1 MNRKTVTFP
10 AKIKKSGNG
19 AHIMIPGR
27 YLERIGAGIE
37 SEVYV
42 TLTIDEE

>member
-1 MNRKTVTFP
+1 MNKKTVTFP
-10 AKIKKSGNG
+10 ATIKKSGNG
-19 AHIMIPGR
+19 AHITIPMK

-42 TLTIDEE
+42 TLSIDEE